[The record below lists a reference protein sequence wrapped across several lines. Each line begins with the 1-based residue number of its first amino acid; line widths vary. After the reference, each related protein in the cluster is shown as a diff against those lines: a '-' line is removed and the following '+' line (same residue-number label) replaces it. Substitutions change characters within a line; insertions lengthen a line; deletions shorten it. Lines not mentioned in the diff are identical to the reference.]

1 MESGKAMS
9 LRVFVRKLLGRKLTF
24 KLRNTV
30 AEIAFRLKVI
40 PPATSINR
48 ENGISATT
56 CTMNEEDW
64 IEPSLLSIK
73 DLVDEYIVIDS
84 SSDRT
89 PEIIRRVAEEH
100 GLNLKMEKV
109 PPGDLAKAKNIALKL
124 SNYKWIL
131 SWDADFVAKETMP
144 TYLKSLVDELDPNR
158 YYLVYWPQICLDG
171 DLFHQN
177 PKMKLHIEHWLFTY
191 SPRLRYQKIK
201 YHEILLAP
209 LTYYK
214 TIYIKEPLSFH
225 LRTVRNPVRLLYK
238 YLWYKIR
245 DEKLDEKMSLDEYVS
260 MKIKELYGTSDI
272 NEAANIYFKEY
283 IKTLHRYDKTVFGD
297 YPRILKEYVKRK
309 YKIKL

>member
-1 MESGKAMS
+1 MS
-9 LRVFVRKLLGRKLTF
+9 LKVFVRKLLGRKLTF
-24 KLRNTV
+24 KLRNFV
-30 AEIAFRLKVI
+30 SEVAFRLKVI
-40 PPATSINR
+40 PPATSISR
-48 ENGISATT
+48 ENGISAMV

-64 IEPSLLSIK
+64 IEPSMLSIK

-89 PEIIRRVAEEH
+89 PEIIRKIAEEH
-100 GLNLKMEKV
+100 ELNLKMKRI
-109 PPGDLAKAKNIALKL
+109 PPGDLAKTRNLALKL

-131 SWDADFVAKETMP
+131 IWDADSIAKEIMP
-144 TYLKSLVDELDPNR
+144 KYIKRLIDKLDPNR
-158 YYLVYWPQICLDG
+158 YYLIYWPQICLDG

-191 SPRLRYQKIK
+191 SPKLKYQKVK
-201 YHEILLAP
+201 HYEILSAP

-214 TIYIKEPLSFH
+214 TIYIKKPLSFH
-225 LRTVRNPVRLLYK
+225 LRTVRSPVRLLYK
-238 YLWYKIR
+238 YLWYRMGK
-245 DEKLDEKMSLDEYVS
+245 EKLDGKMTLDEYVN

-272 NEAANIYFKEY
+272 NEAANIYFNEY

-309 YKIKL
+309 YNIKL

>member
-1 MESGKAMS
+1 MESSKAMS

-24 KLRNTV
+24 KLRNTL

-100 GLNLKMEKV
+100 GLNLKMKKI

-131 SWDADFVAKETMP
+131 SWDADFVAKETMSK
-144 TYLKSLVDELDPNR
+144 YLKSLVDELDPNR
-158 YYLVYWPQICLDG
+158 YYLIYWPQICLDG

-191 SPRLRYQKIK
+191 SPKLRYQKIK

-214 TIYIKEPLSFH
+214 TIYIKDPLSFH

-297 YPRILKEYVKRK
+297 YPQILKEYVKRK